1 VCVVGVD
8 VVSCKIRTR
17 LRRNLERSRVT
28 RIVMYQWVL
37 DSADRKVDLDETSYV
52 IVEVRRYDRATSLQR
67 TDV

>member
-1 VCVVGVD
+1 
-8 VVSCKIRTR
+8 
-17 LRRNLERSRVT
+17 VT